1 MLNERVTLLIR
12 VKHNKKGQIGYEAVM
27 AIIRTLMLIFVLLSL
42 ILVAN
47 VFLVRYIDT
56 RLIESY
62 NLMNLLYYSEKGLA
76 LEDAE
81 TRRVYPG
88 VVDSGNTAK
97 VDTNFGYN
105 EAKLGPFLAAKA
117 TAPLP
122 GGPKEFYYNSE
133 LFKDW
138 NFLYLAGL
146 TKGVGGINKVSALK
160 KMRVVQPGS
169 SRTEDVKIEVVSRNA

>member
-1 MLNERVTLLIR
+1 MSIV
-12 VKHNKKGQIGYEAVM
+12 
-27 AIIRTLMLIFVLLSL
+27 RTLMLIFVLLSL
-42 ILVAN
+42 VLVAN
-47 VFLVRYIDT
+47 VFLVRHIDT

-62 NLMNLLYYSEKGLA
+62 SLMNLLYYSEKGLA
-76 LEDAE
+76 LEDSE
-81 TRRVYPG
+81 TGRVYSG
-88 VVDSGNTAK
+88 VVSSGNTAK
-97 VDTNFGYN
+97 IDANFGYN

-122 GGPKEFYYNSE
+122 GGSKEFYYNSE

-160 KMRVVQPGS
+160 KMPVAQSGTV
-169 SRTEDVKIEVVSRNA
+169 RTEEVKIEVVSRNA